1 MRKAEFKEGKFR
13 NDEPGRLDSRFGIR
27 PKYASP
33 NETPSIFSYANP
45 GRGVSGE
52 HQN

>member
-1 MRKAEFKEGKFR
+1 MRKEEFKEGKRR
-13 NDEPGRLDSRFGIR
+13 NDEPALMDSRFDLR
-27 PKYASP
+27 PKYGSP
-33 NETPSIFSYANP
+33 QEQPSIFSYANP